1 MARIFG
7 VVLAVLISGAVAAQ
21 GSDRTLAVAPNSTA
35 QPTDIR
41 HALVIG
47 NSAYAQGPLRNPVND
62 ARAIAKVLTDTGFK
76 VTLLQDAS
84 HPAMVRAIRLFG
96 EHIAK
101 GGVGLFY
108 FAGHGLQVRGRN
120 YLVPVNA
127 DIAHEEE
134 IEFNAVD
141 VNLVLAK
148 MDAAKNGLNI
158 VILDA
163 CRNNPFARSFRS
175 MQTGLAQM
183 DAPTGTFI
191 AFATAP
197 GSVAADGTG
206 EHGVYTKYLLAE
218 ITKPGIPIEQLFK
231 QVRNGVMRETA
242 NKQIPW
248 ESSSLRGD
256 FAFRPGAYQASVAD
270 AVAEALKRE
279 REAQRV
285 EVEKMLQ
292 AALQRQRE
300 QLAASGLRPPPS
312 PAPAALDPAAIEL
325 SFWDSVKASSD
336 ASDFRAYLDQYPNG
350 KFSVLARNRLAAL
363 EKAQPP
369 VTPSK
374 PTAVAAMT
382 SALGLQTPASRR
394 SHLPQQGDTW
404 TYRLTEPR
412 TSARNYQVKVAA
424 ASDTAVLDQF
434 TVDQG
439 PGGEWAHSSGGYVV
453 ALGKSLFSPYFLVF
467 DRSENPRSLGRVHIA
482 DGACSG
488 NYACNATARVLGR
501 ETVKVAAGTFEA
513 IKVEVEHTWN
523 AAFTSGH
530 ATSTLNGGRTLT
542 IWYAPAVKRA
552 VKFASRPIFGDAPP
566 IDPHFDLELVSYK
579 LN

>member
-1 MARIFG
+1 
-7 VVLAVLISGAVAAQ
+7 
-21 GSDRTLAVAPNSTA
+21 
-35 QPTDIR
+35 
-41 HALVIG
+41 
-47 NSAYAQGPLRNPVND
+47 
-62 ARAIAKVLTDTGFK
+62 
-76 VTLLQDAS
+76 
-84 HPAMVRAIRLFG
+84 MVRAIRLFG
-96 EHIAK
+96 EQLSK

-108 FAGHGLQVRGRN
+108 FAGHGLQVKGRN

-206 EHGVYTKYLLAE
+206 EHGVYTKYLLE
-218 ITKPGIPIEQLFK
+218 EMTRPGIPIEQLFK

-242 NKQIPW
+242 NRQIPW

-256 FAFRPGAYQASVAD
+256 FAFRPGTYQTSVAD

-279 REAQRV
+279 REAQRI
-285 EVEKMLQ
+285 EMEKLLQ
-292 AALQRQRE
+292 AALERQRE
-300 QLAASGLRPPPS
+300 QLAAAGLRPPPAPK
-312 PAPAALDPAAIEL
+312 PAPVDPAALEL
-325 SFWDSVKASSD
+325 SFWESVRASAD
-336 ASDFRAYLDQYPNG
+336 AADLRAYLEQYPHG
-350 KFSVLARNRLAAL
+350 RFSALAKNRLAAL
-363 EKAQPP
+363 DKTQPA
-369 VTPSK
+369 PSPAK
-374 PTAVAAMT
+374 PRPTAVPAIAT
-382 SALGLQTPASRR
+382 SVLGRPPPGSGSRMP
-394 SHLPQQGDTW
+394 LQGDSW

-412 TSARNYQVKVAA
+412 SPARNYHVKVAA
-424 ASDTAVLDQF
+424 ASKDLVLEQYSIE
-434 TVDQG
+434 QG
-439 PGGEWAHSSGGYVV
+439 PSGEWAHSAGSYVV
-453 ALGKSLFSPYFLVF
+453 GLGKSLFAPYLDAFASLTP
-467 DRSENPRSLGRVHIA
+467 STPLGRVPIA
-482 DGACSG
+482 DRSCTG
-488 NYACNATARVLGR
+488 NYACDASARVVGR
-501 ETVKVAAGTFEA
+501 ETVRVPAGTFETV
-513 IKVEVEHTWN
+513 KVVVEHTWQP
-523 AAFTSGH
+523 AFVSGH
-530 ATSTLNGGRTLT
+530 QSTSLQGARILT
-542 IWYAPAVKRA
+542 IWYAPAAKRA
-552 VKFASRPIFGDAPP
+552 VKFSSRPDFGEVPP

>member
-1 MARIFG
+1 MRARLICWLGLFTAT
-7 VVLAVLISGAVAAQ
+7 LAGWAQ
-21 GSDRTLAVAPNSTA
+21 SADRTLAVAPA
-35 QPTDIR
+35 APAAEER

-62 ARAIAKVLTDTGFK
+62 ARAVAKALGGTGFK
-76 VTLLQDAS
+76 VTLVEDATQ
-84 HPAMVRAIRLFG
+84 PAMVRAIRLFG
-96 EHIAK
+96 ERIAK

-108 FAGHGLQVRGRN
+108 FAGHGLQVKGRN

-163 CRNNPFARSFRS
+163 CRNNPFQRSFRS

-218 ITKPGIPIEQLFK
+218 MTKPGIPIEQLFK

-242 NKQIPW
+242 NRQIPW

-256 FAFRPGAYQASVAD
+256 FAFRPGAYQTSVAD

-279 REAQRV
+279 RELQRAEMERV
-285 EVEKMLQ
+285 LQ
-292 AALQRQRE
+292 AALERQRE
-300 QLAASGLRPPPS
+300 QLAAAGLRPPPA
-312 PAPAALDPAAIEL
+312 PPPAAADSVALEL
-325 SFWDSVKASSD
+325 SFWESVKSSSD
-336 ASDFRAYLDQYPNG
+336 PGDLRAYLEQFPNG
-350 KFSVLARNRLAAL
+350 KFSALAKNRLAAL
-363 EKAQPP
+363 GNAQPAP
-369 VTPSK
+369 TK
-374 PTAVAAMT
+374 P
-382 SALGLQTPASRR
+382 LGLPTPASGRG
-394 SHLPQQGDTW
+394 LPLQGDSW

-412 TSARNYQVKVAA
+412 AAPRNYHVKIAA
-424 ASDTAVLDQF
+424 ASKDLVLEQYSIE
-434 TVDQG
+434 QG
-439 PGGEWAHSSGGYVV
+439 PSGEWAHSAGSYVV
-453 ALGKSLFSPYFLVF
+453 GLGKSLFAPYLDAFASLTP
-467 DRSENPRSLGRVHIA
+467 STPLGRVPIA
-482 DGACSG
+482 DRSCTGS
-488 NYACNATARVLGR
+488 YACDATARVVGR
-501 ETVKVAAGTFEA
+501 ETVRVPAGTFETV
-513 IKVEVEHTWN
+513 KVVVEHTWQP
-523 AAFTSGH
+523 AFVSGH
-530 ATSTLNGGRTLT
+530 QSTSLQGARILT
-542 IWYAPAVKRA
+542 IWYAPAAKRA
-552 VKFASRPIFGDAPP
+552 VKFSSRPDFGEVPP
-566 IDPHFDLELVSYK
+566 IDPHFDLELVSFK